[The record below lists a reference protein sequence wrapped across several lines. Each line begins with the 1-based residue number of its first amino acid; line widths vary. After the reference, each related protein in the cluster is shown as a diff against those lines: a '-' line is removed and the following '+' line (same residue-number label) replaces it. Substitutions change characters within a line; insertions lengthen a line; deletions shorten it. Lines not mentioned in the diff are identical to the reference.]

1 MFTVWLHKVD
11 CKYQSPHSSEGIMND
26 LLYRL
31 LCGFLIGVGCI
42 LPGVSGGVM
51 AVSFGLYQPML
62 EALTGL
68 FRDLRKHLSLLLPLG
83 IGGLVGLLVGAEG
96 LAYAINRW
104 EVPTL
109 YLFLGFILGGV
120 PALIKE
126 ANREGFRL
134 PYLWAT
140 VPGLLLLMAMLSLG
154 DRAQIAIL
162 SPLQWL
168 LSGGLY
174 ALGTVVPG
182 LSASFLLIQLGWY
195 QQTLLAFSRLM
206 MPELLIFA
214 AGFAAV
220 LVPGLFLIQKV
231 LERWSGYANFAILGL
246 LTASVIPAIPAPQQG
261 WMLTVD
267 LLMMGFGLLVSLMMS
282 KLKPKH

>member
-1 MFTVWLHKVD
+1 M
-11 CKYQSPHSSEGIMND
+11 SEF
-26 LLYRL
+26 LYRL

-68 FRDLRKHLSLLLPLG
+68 FRDLRKHLRLLLPLG
-83 IGGLVGLLVGAEG
+83 IGGFVGLLVGAEG
-96 LAYAINRW
+96 LAYALNRW
-104 EVPTL
+104 EVPML

-120 PALIKE
+120 PALWCE
-126 ANREGFRL
+126 AVQDDFR
-134 PYLWAT
+134 PHYLWALL
-140 VPGLLLLMAMLSLG
+140 PGLLLLAAMLSMG
-154 DRAQIAIL
+154 DRTQAAIL
-162 SPLQWL
+162 TPLQWL
-168 LSGGLY
+168 LSGGVY

-206 MPELLIFA
+206 LPELLFFA

-220 LVPGLFLIQKV
+220 LVPGLFLIQK
-231 LERWSGYANFAILGL
+231 LLKRWAGYANFCILGL
-246 LTASVIPAIPAPQQG
+246 LAASVIPAVPAPQQG
-261 WMLTVD
+261 WMLAVD
-267 LLMMGFGLLVSLMMS
+267 LMMLGIGLLVSLMLGR
-282 KLKPKH
+282 LKPEQP

>member
-1 MFTVWLHKVD
+1 
-11 CKYQSPHSSEGIMND
+11 MNE

-68 FRDLRKHLSLLLPLG
+68 FRDLRKHLCLLLPLG

-134 PYLWAT
+134 PFLWAT

-154 DRAQIAIL
+154 DRAQVAIL
-162 SPLQWL
+162 SPVQWL

-182 LSASFLLIQLGWY
+182 LSSSFLLIQLGWY

-206 MPELLIFA
+206 MPELLFFA
-214 AGFAAV
+214 AGFTAV

-261 WMLTVD
+261 WMLAVD
-267 LLMMGFGLLVSLMMS
+267 LLMLGFGLLVSLMMS
-282 KLKPKH
+282 KLKPEHS

>member
-1 MFTVWLHKVD
+1 
-11 CKYQSPHSSEGIMND
+11 MNEF
-26 LLYRL
+26 LYRL

-68 FRDLRKHLSLLLPLG
+68 FRDLRKHLRLLLPLG
-83 IGGLVGLLVGAEG
+83 IGGFIGLLVGAEG
-96 LAYAINRW
+96 LAYALHRW
-104 EVPTL
+104 EVPML

-120 PALIKE
+120 PALWHE
-126 ANREGFRL
+126 AVQDGFQLRF
-134 PYLWAT
+134 LWALL
-140 VPGLLLLMAMLSLG
+140 PGLLLLTGMLTLG
-154 DRAQIAIL
+154 ERAQAAIL
-162 SPLQWL
+162 TPMQWL

-206 MPELLIFA
+206 LPELLFFA
-214 AGFAAV
+214 AGFTAV
-220 LVPGLFLIQKV
+220 LVPGLFLIQK
-231 LERWSGYANFAILGL
+231 LLKRWAGYANVCILGL
-246 LTASVIPAIPAPQQG
+246 LAASVIPAVPAPQQG
-261 WMLTVD
+261 WMLAVD
-267 LLMMGFGLLVSLMMS
+267 LMMLGMGLIISLIMS
-282 KLKPKH
+282 RLKPVQP

>member
-1 MFTVWLHKVD
+1 
-11 CKYQSPHSSEGIMND
+11 MND

-83 IGGLVGLLVGAEG
+83 IGGLAGLLVGAEG
-96 LAYAINRW
+96 LAYALNRW
-104 EVPTL
+104 EVPML

-120 PALIKE
+120 PALLRE
-126 ANREGFRL
+126 ATGEGFR
-134 PYLWAT
+134 PQYLWAI
-140 VPGLLLLMAMLSLG
+140 VPGILLLIAMLSLG
-154 DRAQIAIL
+154 DRAQTAIL

-206 MPELLIFA
+206 LPELLFFA

-220 LVPGLFLIQKV
+220 LVPGLFLIQKC
-231 LERWSGYANFAILGL
+231 LERWPGYANFAILGL
-246 LTASVIPAIPAPQQG
+246 LAASVIPAIPAPQQG
-261 WMLTVD
+261 WMLAVD
-267 LLMMGFGLLVSLMMS
+267 LLMLGFGLLVSLMMS
-282 KLKPKH
+282 KLKPEH